1 MNITEKTIS
10 ARERQAANPGKIPV
24 MEHYYTLQGE
34 GAWTGTAA
42 HFIRLAGC
50 DVGCVWCDVKESW
63 EIGEDQWMDLE
74 AIADLP
80 VQSGA
85 DRVVLTGGEPAM
97 YNLTALTAAFRPRG
111 MKIHIETSGAYPFS
125 GDFDWITFS
134 PKKFKAPHPSIYPV
148 ADELKVVVY
157 HPSDLDFAAL
167 HAAKVGEN
175 CELRLQP
182 EWSKSSIRLPE
193 LVDYIKSNPSWK
205 ISLQTHKFMDIP

>member
-1 MNITEKTIS
+1 MTIA
-10 ARERQAANPGKIPV
+10 ARERQTANPGKIPV

-80 VQSGA
+80 VESGA

-97 YNLTALTAAFRPRG
+97 YDLTALTAALRKRG

-125 GDFDWITFS
+125 GDFDWITLS
-134 PKKFKAPHPSIYPV
+134 PKKFKPALEEYYSI
-148 ADELKVVVY
+148 AHELKVIVFNK
-157 HPSDLDFAAL
+157 HDLQWAGE
-167 HAAKVGEN
+167 HAAKMDSSKTIFY
-175 CELRLQP
+175 LQA
-182 EWSKSSIRLPE
+182 EWSKKDQVTPAILDFVKANPQWRL
-193 LVDYIKSNPSWK
+193 SM
-205 ISLQTHKFMDIP
+205 QTHKYIDIP